1 MPTQTK
7 KQFYTP
13 EEYLELE
20 EKAEFRNEYRDG
32 EIVPMTGAALNHNQI
47 TINLVALLHLAFK
60 RKKHRVFSNDL
71 RLWIPSDRIYTYPDI
86 MVIAGKP
93 IFQGDRTD
101 IVTNPVLVAEVLSQS
116 TKNYDKG
123 EKFDFYRSIP
133 ELREYILIDQYKVH
147 VMQYYKTD
155 SGSWLLTD
163 YQTGDAVLELA
174 SIDLQIPLSE
184 IYEQVDFELPD
195 K

>member
-1 MPTQTK
+1 MQTQTK

-32 EIVPMTGAALNHNQI
+32 EIVPMTGGTAKHNSIAVNFLFALKLALRGQNYQI
-47 TINLVALLHLAFK
+47 FI
-60 RKKHRVFSNDL
+60 NDL

-86 MVIAGKP
+86 MVIAGKL

-101 IVTNPVLVAEVLSQS
+101 IVTNPILVAEVLSQS

-163 YQTGDAVLELA
+163 YQTADAVLKLA

-184 IYEQVDFELPD
+184 IYEQIDFELLD
-195 K
+195 Q